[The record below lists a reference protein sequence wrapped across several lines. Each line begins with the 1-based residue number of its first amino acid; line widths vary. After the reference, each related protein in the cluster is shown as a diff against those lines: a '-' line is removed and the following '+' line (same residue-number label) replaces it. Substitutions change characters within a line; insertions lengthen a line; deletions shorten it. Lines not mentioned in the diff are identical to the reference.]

1 MSTTSKKM
9 LAAALAAESGQNE
22 RKKLPAVSAALKP
35 YLRQFDK
42 ELQSFCEKAY
52 RQFALSCEKV
62 EQRIN
67 RCEETMY
74 QLIRK
79 TKLRSENEVKFAETL
94 VNKELRSKIIT
105 AQWSNYFL
113 SATDEENID
122 PITFGITRYCL
133 NMCLCWRDVAPEYLL
148 QCNVHKHLVFYA
160 GFDSELVAGP
170 ATMALVHL
178 SLHPELKYPIVT
190 SGVLPGLLRRI
201 VLSNSR
207 PVLTQVCKL
216 LASLSLQG
224 SNKTAVASSGCLH
237 GALDLIMQVNKKF
250 KTIDVD
256 IQYAALT
263 AVVNTTS
270 QCDANRKYVVD
281 LNGIRPLLEAI
292 QTSSNNAIILEAIKA
307 LANTA
312 FQSQFTAGCILTAGG
327 DLTLVEVLES
337 SDILRQPL
345 VAHAAL
351 SCLAN
356 LCNYEATQSHIGYT
370 KGCVEAAIRICDLA
384 KEPYVVAQA
393 ATLLNAIM
401 WNNTSNKIRISSF
414 RNIGTVLIKRI
425 CHHCKFT
432 DEENL
437 HCVERLCLATSTF
450 LLFPSNYELLVPCGG
465 MVEISNLIKKY
476 SHPQIMAGLAQIIC
490 TIVPS
495 PDDLLRYHIEE
506 YICEADRLQVLP
518 LLKKCRLNGF
528 GHLSEIPDW
537 LERSIK
543 YMSLADEGLALEAP
557 WTKKEYV
564 DMKFSFQ
571 EFVTEIHPD
580 SDVMNDL
587 DLRGL
592 IFSLY

>member
-1 MSTTSKKM
+1 MQ
-9 LAAALAAESGQNE
+9 LALAAETGE
-22 RKKLPAVSAALKP
+22 KERRKKPPPVSAALKP

-42 ELQSFCEKAY
+42 ELQGVCDKAS
-52 RQFALSCEKV
+52 RQFGVACEKV

-67 RCEETMY
+67 RCEEAMHN
-74 QLIRK
+74 LIRK
-79 TKLRSENEVKFAETL
+79 TRAKSENELKFAETL
-94 VNKELRSKIIT
+94 VNKELRSKIVT

-113 SATDEENID
+113 SATDEETID
-122 PITFGITRYCL
+122 PISFGITRYSL
-133 NMCLCWRDVAPEYLL
+133 NMCLCWRDVPPEYLM
-148 QCNVHKHLVFYA
+148 QCNVHKHLVYYA
-160 GFDSELVAGP
+160 GFDTELVAGP
-170 ATMALVHL
+170 ATMALVHI
-178 SLHPELKYPIVT
+178 SLHPEMKYPIVT
-190 SGVLPGLLRRI
+190 AGVLPGLLRRI

-237 GALDLIMQVNKKF
+237 GALDLVMQVNKKF

-292 QTSSNNAIILEAIKA
+292 QTSSNNAIILEAVKA

-312 FQSQFTAGCILTAGG
+312 FQSKFTAGCILTAGG

-345 VAHAAL
+345 ISHAAL

-356 LCNYEATQSHIGYT
+356 LCNYDATQSHIGYT

-401 WNNTSNKIRISSF
+401 WNNTSNKIRIASF
-414 RNIGTVLIKRI
+414 RNIGIILIKRLI
-425 CHHCKFT
+425 HHCKFT
-432 DEENL
+432 DEDNL
-437 HCVERLCLATSTF
+437 HCVERICIATSTF
-450 LLFPSNYELLVPCGG
+450 LLFPSNYELLVPCKG
-465 MVEISNLIKKY
+465 MDEVSNLIKK
-476 SHPQIMAGLAQIIC
+476 HNNPRIMAGLAQIVC

-495 PDDLLRYHIEE
+495 PDDLLRYHLEE

-528 GHLSEIPDW
+528 GHLPEIPDW

-571 EFVTEIHPD
+571 EFVTEVHPD